1 MIFQHFNL
9 LWSRTVLEN
18 IELPLELAGIPKIKR
33 RERAQEL
40 VKLVGLEGRE
50 KAYPFPIVR
59 WPKTTG
65 RNCPCVSK

>member
-50 KAYPFPIVR
+50 KLTLPNCQVA
-59 WPKTTG
+59 KTTG